1 MFVEFLQGKI
11 EALNGSVEE
20 ERGTERILNEV
31 ERNSD
36 GIRGGRKAV

>member
-1 MFVEFLQGKI
+1 MTMMFVELLEGKI

-20 ERGTERILNEV
+20 ETGAEMSLNKV

-36 GIRGGRKAV
+36 GIRGG